1 MLDTTKIKLYFILFY
16 IIIQLFLSVN
26 AEGIASIAKNL
37 ENKLNSNVDLS
48 YNIHSEKYDVNI
60 SLTNIVQT
68 FSYDNKTIDES
79 SDLPSIT
86 FNNVT
91 VIFQFNLIFKLADP
105 EFPLIIKRNQLS
117 SLITYQSITFL
128 SEKDRSFKLDESIS
142 EKKFEMYLG
151 DLFDFSFFSVELS
164 NEMSQISNFIH
175 PLFLKNV
182 RQILTKYPRCIAQEN
197 FEHLSG
203 YVEYYANNICSS
215 IAKVTN
221 IKVREIKNEG
231 LEKLGILY
239 GNFFNISM
247 IISYNEHGVEKEE
260 KILYKSMMI
269 LGNTVTFG
277 KCIGCTKTAKIIVEE
292 SYSRLLNTFEWEK

>member
-68 FSYDNKTIDES
+68 FSYDNKTIDEP

-142 EKKFEMYLG
+142 EKKFEMY
-151 DLFDFSFFSVELS
+151 
-164 NEMSQISNFIH
+164 
-175 PLFLKNV
+175 
-182 RQILTKYPRCIAQEN
+182 
-197 FEHLSG
+197 
-203 YVEYYANNICSS
+203 
-215 IAKVTN
+215 
-221 IKVREIKNEG
+221 
-231 LEKLGILY
+231 
-239 GNFFNISM
+239 
-247 IISYNEHGVEKEE
+247 
-260 KILYKSMMI
+260 
-269 LGNTVTFG
+269 
-277 KCIGCTKTAKIIVEE
+277 
-292 SYSRLLNTFEWEK
+292 